1 MTMQNSK
8 LKNVKIV
15 SRNETPKFC
24 PPANAC
30 QRKFA
35 AVQS

>member
-15 SRNETPKFC
+15 SRSETPKFC
-24 PPANAC
+24 ILI
-30 QRKFA
+30 FA
-35 AVQS
+35 F